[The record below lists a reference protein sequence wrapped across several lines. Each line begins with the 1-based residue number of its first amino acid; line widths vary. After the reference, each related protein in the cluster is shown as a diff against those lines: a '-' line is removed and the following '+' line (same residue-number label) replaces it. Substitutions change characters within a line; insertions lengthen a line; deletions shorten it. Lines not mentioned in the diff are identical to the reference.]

1 MTKPNPE
8 PEEKLT
14 EEEEQELLD
23 QALKNLIGFIEEET
37 THYLIEEVEDDYEII
52 DVVDESQLDEELEQ
66 EN

>member
-1 MTKPNPE
+1 VTKPNPE

-14 EEEEQELLD
+14 EEEQELLD

-37 THYLIEEVEDDYEII
+37 THYLIEEVEDDDEII

>member
-1 MTKPNPE
+1 MTTPNPE

-14 EEEEQELLD
+14 EEEQELLD

-37 THYLIEEVEDDYEII
+37 THYLIEEVEEDDEVI

-66 EN
+66 ES

>member
-1 MTKPNPE
+1 VTTPNPE

-14 EEEEQELLD
+14 EEEQELLD

-37 THYLIEEVEDDYEII
+37 THYLIEEVEEDDEVI

>member
-14 EEEEQELLD
+14 EEEQELLD

-37 THYLIEEVEDDYEII
+37 THYLIEEVEEDDEII

>member
-1 MTKPNPE
+1 VTTPNPE

-14 EEEEQELLD
+14 EEEQELLD

-37 THYLIEEVEDDYEII
+37 THYLIEEVEDDDEII

>member
-1 MTKPNPE
+1 MTTPNLE

-14 EEEEQELLD
+14 EEEQELLD

-37 THYLIEEVEDDYEII
+37 THYLIEEVEDDDEII

>member
-1 MTKPNPE
+1 MTTSNPE

-14 EEEEQELLD
+14 EEEQELLD

>member
-1 MTKPNPE
+1 MTTPNPE

-14 EEEEQELLD
+14 EEEQELLD

-37 THYLIEEVEDDYEII
+37 THYLIEEVEDDDEII
-52 DVVDESQLDEELEQ
+52 DVVDESQLDEELKQ

>member
-1 MTKPNPE
+1 MTTPKPE

-14 EEEEQELLD
+14 EEEQELLD

-37 THYLIEEVEDDYEII
+37 THYLIEEVEDDDEII

-66 EN
+66 ET

>member
-1 MTKPNPE
+1 MTTPNPE

-14 EEEEQELLD
+14 EEEQELLD

-37 THYLIEEVEDDYEII
+37 THYLIEEVEEDDDVI
-52 DVVDESQLDEELEQ
+52 DVVDESQLNEELEQ

>member
-14 EEEEQELLD
+14 EEEQELLD

>member
-1 MTKPNPE
+1 MTTPNPE

-14 EEEEQELLD
+14 EEEQELLD

-37 THYLIEEVEDDYEII
+37 THYLIEEVEDDDEII

-66 EN
+66 ET

>member
-1 MTKPNPE
+1 MTTPNPE

-14 EEEEQELLD
+14 EEEQELLD

-37 THYLIEEVEDDYEII
+37 THYLIEEVEEDDEVI
-52 DVVDESQLDEELEQ
+52 DVVDESQLNEELEQ

>member
-1 MTKPNPE
+1 VTTPNPE

-14 EEEEQELLD
+14 EEEQELLD

-37 THYLIEEVEDDYEII
+37 THYLIEEVEEDDEVI
-52 DVVDESQLDEELEQ
+52 DVVDESQSDEELRL

>member
-1 MTKPNPE
+1 MTTPNPE

-14 EEEEQELLD
+14 EEEQELLD

-37 THYLIEEVEDDYEII
+37 THYLIEEVEDDDEII

>member
-1 MTKPNPE
+1 MTTPNPE

-14 EEEEQELLD
+14 EEEQELLD

-37 THYLIEEVEDDYEII
+37 THYLIEEVEEDDEVI
-52 DVVDESQLDEELEQ
+52 DVVDESQSDEELRL

>member
-14 EEEEQELLD
+14 EEEQELLD

-37 THYLIEEVEDDYEII
+37 THYLIEEVEDDDEII